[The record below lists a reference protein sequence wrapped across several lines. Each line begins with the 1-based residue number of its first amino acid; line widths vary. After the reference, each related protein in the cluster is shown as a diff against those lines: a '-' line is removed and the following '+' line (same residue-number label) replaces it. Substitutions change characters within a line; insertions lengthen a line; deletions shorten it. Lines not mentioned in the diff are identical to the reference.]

1 MEKTLKKKT
10 LNAKEV
16 EGIYGLCRG
25 TLGNLRWK
33 KVGPRYFKVGKRKVL
48 YRVADIENWVFKEVV
63 ETRDSLGSMGK

>member
-25 TLGNLRWK
+25 TLANMRWRR
-33 KVGPRYFKVGKRKVL
+33 VGPRYFKAGKRKVL
-48 YRVADIENWVFKEVV
+48 YLVSDIEAWIAKSPVQ
-63 ETRDSLGSMGK
+63 TIDSIEE